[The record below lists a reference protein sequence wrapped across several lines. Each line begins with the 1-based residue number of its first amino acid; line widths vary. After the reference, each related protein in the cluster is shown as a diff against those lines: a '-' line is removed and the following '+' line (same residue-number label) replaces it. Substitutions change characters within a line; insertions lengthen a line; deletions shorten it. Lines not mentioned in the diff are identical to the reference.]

1 MLIPS
6 EHEMLDLA
14 GIALIANL
22 FSLIVSAFAILG
34 IYRAR
39 APNVL
44 LSWLIVAVGGLAVVI
59 CGTTI
64 VIASE

>member
-6 EHEMLDLA
+6 EHGMLDLA
-14 GIALIANL
+14 GISLIANL
-22 FSLIVSAFAILG
+22 FSLIVLALAILG

-44 LSWLIVAVGGLAVVI
+44 LFWLVVAVGGLAVVV